1 MERKAWLL
9 RVKEGK
15 EEEYRRVHAAVWPE
29 LIEAARQAGLRNHSC
44 FLEGRRVIAYV
55 EADDIDAAFRKLL
68 ATDVKKQ
75 WDQAMSSILEETDSS
90 SFEEVF
96 HFD

>member
-1 MERKAWLL
+1 
-9 RVKEGK
+9 
-15 EEEYRRVHAAVWPE
+15 
-29 LIEAARQAGLRNHSC
+29 
-44 FLEGRRVIAYV
+44 V

-68 ATDVKKQ
+68 ATDVKKR

-90 SFEEVF
+90 YFEEVF